1 MFFVCLFATVSSA
14 VNMPVNFW
22 DYQLEWKGG
31 TDGNWA
37 NPGNWTPE
45 NLATPPPATGPDA
58 NNRVAILPNQ
68 PGPRITGSAKSLLLE
83 LNPWDPSP
91 WGAQDVNLTITATA
105 TDCNFG
111 SCIRI
116 NSEVSYDSYLGT
128 TYLASRAIVN
138 VYGGTVTTPGPYTD
152 QTTNGIQIG
161 GGSDNYGFSYGMLN
175 IYGGEVNVPRLGL
188 HFGEIGLYGGN
199 LRVNSDSNFS
209 VTIDHSLAALNKIRI
224 DGGTFLVAGNHELDI
239 NTLRTGGFIVC
250 DRGTLRNPV
259 YDAGTNYTTLVSD
272 VNYCVWNPTPAN
284 GATNVHY
291 KYNVSDPNDPN
302 SITLSWNESTASPL
316 VNIDSNDDIYFGTSF
331 TDVNVATRNNPRGVY
346 MGSRN
351 DDNNDPCSFTIKDPN
366 NKKINTLYYWRVDE
380 NSVSNGFKKGLVWN
394 FKTHDGKAYN
404 PKPVDDSNVRPLDA
418 SLRLTWTAGDWAQST
433 GGHKVFFGTNYTT
446 VSQGDDTDAD
456 GGYRGTVSD
465 PYYPLSRLA
474 EKGPNPPGKA
484 WTLVAGKNY
493 YWRVDE
499 VNAIFG
505 AVKVGNVW
513 SFTPAAYLNIDD
525 FEDSMS
531 TDDVNANWPNGYL
544 LTTTDTDQTGMCNSR
559 TARGYAG
566 RLLVRDSTGKYLQY
580 TYNMFGTHPE
590 FYGMVFSE
598 ARHTYDATTGTSF
611 LGAGV
616 INPAPRALR
625 IDYKGRATNAANVLS
640 PGGCMFPIPN
650 QTDAGDLDRMYVAI
664 EDTAHNVA
672 IYLNPDANA
681 QLSGNWASW
690 YSALTDMNDANHAED
705 SHGNATTVNLN
716 AITGFAIGFGIRGDA
731 YSAYDNDGCDVNSV
745 VMFDN
750 IRLYAAACIPSY
762 AQAQGLSADLD
773 GDCDVD
779 INDLDA
785 FSNNWLWAAAP
796 QHSITATVP
805 HKAPVIWYKF
815 NESSGVTA
823 TDSASGHTADV
834 CGVVLWEPTG
844 GRNGAGCITLN
855 SLASDNSRVEVR
867 DPNTA
872 FGFLNSNDG
881 SISLSVWINADSSVG
896 NTMSNSWESFFTVYD
911 SNWTERTSFSIPW
924 RWGDPRAWF
933 QSQSGNTIMGPLMP
947 DNYFGGRWNHWVAIK
962 DADSNTMLA
971 YCNGSL
977 VGTATSTTPL
987 FTLPVQSIRI
997 GMRGQSNANWGKW
1010 SGKVQDFKV
1019 FDYALSADEV
1029 AYLATDGTGVV
1040 GFIPLINSANFNKDG
1055 STSPNTD
1062 ANQKVNF
1069 GDLVIMGKQWHT
1081 QILWP

>member
-1 MFFVCLFATVSSA
+1 MFRKSVFILALLCFLAISNSAIAT
-14 VNMPVNFW
+14 
-22 DYQLEWKGG
+22 QLNWAGTDANWFKPANWGG
-31 TDGNWA
+31 TAPTGGDWA
-37 NPGNWTPE
+37 
-45 NLATPPPATGPDA
+45 
-58 NNRVAILPNQ
+58 AIQ
-68 PGPRITGSAKSLLLE
+68 PGYTQPIIDGDAACSPLDIEPWSGGGLSSVDMNSGTLDFGSA
-83 LNPWDPSP
+83 LNCATWGTFDTSAPGFSP
-91 WGAQDVNLTITATA
+91 GVLY
-105 TDCNFG
+105 
-111 SCIRI
+111 
-116 NSEVSYDSYLGT
+116 VH
-128 TYLASRAIVN
+128 
-138 VYGGTVTTPGPYTD
+138 GGTVTTQSEGSAGLVIGSSSGPSV
-152 QTTNGIQIG
+152 GRVI
-161 GGSDNYGFSYGMLN
+161 M
-175 IYGGEVNVPRLGL
+175 YGGLISVPKVALYNGD
-188 HFGEIGLYGGN
+188 IALYGGTLETWGDGN
-199 LRVNSDSNFS
+199 FVFSTDYPENKIDISGGTLKLTGSDP
-209 VTIDHSLAALNKIRI
+209 TIDVITLTNLI
-224 DGGTFLVAGNHELDI
+224 TAGHI
-239 NTLRTGGFIVC
+239 YSS
-250 DRGTLRNPV
+250 RGTIGSPV
-259 YDAGTNYTTLVSD
+259 FD
-272 VNYCVWNPTPAN
+272 VNHTSITSTDVNMIRAWNPSPAN
-284 GATNVHY
+284 GATNIHY
-291 KYNVSDPNDPN
+291 KDTN
-302 SITLSWNESTASPL
+302 SITLSWNKGDYDAN
-316 VNIDSNDDIYFGTSF
+316 VIDQYVYFGTSSGTLVF
-331 TDVNVATRNNPRGVY
+331 KGTRHDAT
-346 MGSRN
+346 
-351 DDNNDPCSFTIKDPN
+351 NDPCNWTIPGPFAVGGN
-366 NKKINTLYYWRVDE
+366 YYWRIDE
-380 NSVSNGFKKGLVWN
+380 INTVSSACATGKVWRFKV
-394 FKTHDGKAYN
+394 HDGKAYN
-404 PKPVDDSNVRPLDA
+404 PKPVDDANVGKALDA

-731 YSAYDNDGCDVNSV
+731 YAADNDGQDVNSV
-745 VMFDN
+745 VLFDN
-750 IRLYAAACIPSY
+750 IRLYAAACVSQY
-762 AQAQGLSADLD
+762 APTADLD

-779 INDLDA
+779 INDMDSFA
-785 FSNNWLWAAAP
+785 NDWLKHADNP
-796 QHSITATVP
+796 TFGATPP
-805 HKAPVIWYKF
+805 HKAPVLWYKF
-815 NESSGVTA
+815 EETGTTSQVQDSGTGDANNYVGTISNWNSLNWKIGGGRDGNNCLYLPSGRNSYLNVPVSA
-823 TDSASGHTADV
+823 TYSPPNSYGNALGFMDDVNHATAD
-834 CGVVLWEPTG
+834 G
-844 GRNGAGCITLN
+844 GGITF
-855 SLASDNSRVEVR
+855 S
-867 DPNTA
+867 T
-872 FGFLNSNDG
+872 
-881 SISLSVWINADSSVG
+881 WINADLTAFGGWIYGFIVVKDVNG
-896 NTMSNSWESFFTVYD
+896 NDATEIACPHHYSPSDWSANGAWAGWAKNGNPNFSLGPSTVM
-911 SNWTERTSFSIPW
+911 
-924 RWGDPRAWF
+924 A
-933 QSQSGNTIMGPLMP
+933 
-947 DNYFGGRWNHWVAIK
+947 NYGGRWNHWAFVKAPHTL
-962 DADSNTMLA
+962 SW
-971 YCNGSL
+971 YCNGTLLRQEADTDANAGDPNIS
-977 VGTATSTTPL
+977 GPL
-987 FTLPVQSIRI
+987 FHLPVSAFTI
-997 GMRGQSNANWGKW
+997 GLGGWGGNWAGYID
-1010 SGKVQDFKV
+1010 DFQV
-1019 FDYALSADEV
+1019 YDYALSAEEV
-1029 AYLATDGTGVV
+1029 AYITTNGTGHVV
-1040 GFIPLINSANFNKDG
+1040 LRLTSPANFNYDG
-1055 STSPNTD
+1055 GLPTD
-1062 ANQKVNF
+1062 VNQIVNF
-1069 GDLVIMGKQWHT
+1069 GDLAIMEKQWHT